1 MKVECTRDALRNG
14 VQQAERMTGKNLSL
28 PVLSGILLSAQG
40 STLTLR
46 ATNLDLGFE
55 IQIPAKIDGEGSAVI
70 PGNILSG
77 ILSALSG
84 GKITLELINE
94 NLTILTLN
102 AKSVVK
108 CLPSEDFPTL
118 PTISGAQSFIVPAQ
132 KFIDGVKSVWYSA
145 SVSDMKPEIASI
157 YIYPEGEEIV
167 FAATDSFRLAEKK
180 MAIKKNTQFSHI
192 LIPYKNTVEMLRVFE
207 GLDCDIEISFNKN
220 QMSVSSGGIYITS
233 RIIDGVFPDYRQ
245 IIPKDHST
253 EAIMLKQDVI
263 NALKMTNLFS
273 DKFNRVDIRVDP
285 VKKLFE
291 VEAKNSAL
299 GENTTKIDAAL
310 SGKEISCGF
319 NQKYILDC
327 FQAIKHES
335 VTFRFSGA
343 GRPLVIQGVG
353 DNSFTYLV
361 MPLTT

>member
-1 MKVECTRDALRNG
+1 MKAECSKDTLRNG
-14 VQQAERMTGKNLSL
+14 IQQAERMLGKNLSL

-40 STLTLR
+40 NTIVLR
-46 ATNLDLGFE
+46 ATNLDLGIE
-55 IQIPAKIDGEGSAVI
+55 IRIPAKIDGEGSTVI

-77 ILSALSG
+77 ILSAIYD
-84 GKITLELINE
+84 GKVTIEVANE
-94 NLTILTLN
+94 NLTISTTN
-102 AKSVVK
+102 TKSVVK
-108 CLPSEDFPTL
+108 CLPADDFPTL
-118 PTISGAQSFIVPAQ
+118 PTLSGAQSFTVSAQ
-132 KFIDGVKSVWYSA
+132 KFVDGVKSVWYSA
-145 SVSDMKPEIASI
+145 SASDMKPEIASV
-157 YIYPEGEEIV
+157 YIYPENDDMV

-180 MAIKKNTQFSHI
+180 VSIRKNTQFSPI
-192 LIPYKNTVEMLRVFE
+192 LVPYKNTVEILRVFE
-207 GLDCDIEISFNKN
+207 GLGEDITVSFNKN
-220 QMSVSSGGIYITS
+220 QISILSGGVYVTS

-245 IIPKDHST
+245 IIPKEHST
-253 EAIMLKQDVI
+253 EAIILKQDVI

-273 DKFNRVDIRVDP
+273 DKFNRVDVRVDP

-291 VEAKNSAL
+291 VEAKNQIL
-299 GENTTKIDAAL
+299 GENTTKIDATL

-335 VTFRFSGA
+335 VTFRFSGV

-353 DNSFTYLV
+353 DNSFMYLV

>member
-1 MKVECTRDALRNG
+1 MKAECTKDALKNG

-28 PVLSGILLSAQG
+28 SVLGGIFLSAQG
-40 STLTLR
+40 NTLTLR
-46 ATNLDLGFE
+46 ATNLDLGIE
-55 IQIPAKIDGEGSAVI
+55 IRIPAKIEGEGSAVV

-77 ILSALSG
+77 ILSAVYDGKVVLS
-84 GKITLELINE
+84 IVNE
-94 NLTILTLN
+94 NLTVSTTN
-102 AKSVVK
+102 TKSVVK
-108 CLPSEDFPTL
+108 CLPSDDFPTL
-118 PTISGAQSFIVPAQ
+118 PTLSGAESFIVPVQ

-145 SVSDMKPEIASI
+145 SASDMKPEIASV
-157 YIYPEGEEIV
+157 YIYPENEDMV

-180 MAIKKNTQFSHI
+180 VSVKKNIRFSHI
-192 LIPYKNTVEMLRVFE
+192 LIPYKNMVEMLRVFE
-207 GLDCDIEISFNKN
+207 GLDGDIEISFNKN
-220 QMSVSSGGIYITS
+220 QISISSGNMYITS

-245 IIPKDHST
+245 IIPKEHTT
-253 EAIMLKQDVI
+253 EAVMLKQDVI

-273 DKFNRVDIRVDP
+273 DKFNRVDIRIDP
-285 VKKLFE
+285 TKKLFE
-291 VEAKNSAL
+291 VEAKNSTL

-335 VTFRFSGA
+335 VVFRFSGA
-343 GRPLVIQGVG
+343 GRPLVVQGVG
-353 DNSFTYLV
+353 DNSFVYLV

>member
-1 MKVECTRDALRNG
+1 MKAECTKDALRNG

-28 PVLSGILLSAQG
+28 PVLGGILFSAQG
-40 STLTLR
+40 NTLTLR
-46 ATNLDLGFE
+46 ATNLDFGIE
-55 IQIPAKIDGEGSAVI
+55 IRIPAKIDGEFSAVV

-77 ILSALSG
+77 ILSAVSD
-84 GKITLELINE
+84 GKITLDMANE
-94 NLTILTLN
+94 NLTLSTLN
-102 AKSVVK
+102 TKSVVK
-108 CLPSEDFPTL
+108 CLPSDDFPTL
-118 PTISGAQSFIVPAQ
+118 PTISGAESFTVSAQ

-157 YIYPEGEEIV
+157 YIYPENEDMV

-180 MAIKKNTQFSHI
+180 IAIKKNAEFSRI
-192 LIPYKNTVEMLRVFE
+192 LIPYKNMVEMLRVFE
-207 GLDCDIEISFNKN
+207 GLDSDMDISFNKN
-220 QMSVSSGGIYITS
+220 QISVSVGNIYVTS

-245 IIPKDHST
+245 IIPKEYVT
-253 EAIMLKQDVI
+253 EAVMLKQDVI

-285 VKKLFE
+285 AKKLFE
-291 VEAKNSAL
+291 VEAKNQIL
-299 GENTTKIDAAL
+299 GENTTRIDAAL

-335 VTFRFSGA
+335 VVFRFSGI

-353 DNSFTYLV
+353 DGSFVYLV